1 METAGITPDIASRR
15 VAGFINHLRL
25 NDFVLGPNETGLALR
40 VLSRG
45 LTDRDTARQQ
55 LKVLLTGRHDEWTRF
70 DTLFEAYWFTR
81 GRERSRWRT
90 VGGPS
95 ATKPGPRTHKAWS
108 DHLGAEEGEGQ
119 NTLPQIEAEGHGQGH
134 GAATGRLIASDK
146 TGRTKI
152 DLRHIVDLDEIVE
165 AERLAYRLA
174 CAIRYRISRRLKAAK
189 SGSRIDLRRTIRAS
203 LAHGGEPMEL
213 RRRRVTSRPIR
224 LVVFLDVSGSMK
236 HYSRFFLQ
244 FVRGLTGVW
253 VDTDAYL
260 IHTRLVRV
268 TDALRDG
275 DPMRAMTR
283 LSLMAEGFGGGT
295 RLGDCLSV
303 FNQSYAKAAL
313 NSRSVVIII
322 SDGYDTGT
330 PERLSAELAR
340 LKKRSHRI
348 IWLNPLLGWEN
359 YQPVTAAMAAA
370 MPHIDHFAA
379 ANTLETLAGIEQEL
393 AHL

>member
-1 METAGITPDIASRR
+1 MVAEGMAPGIAARR

-25 NDFVLGPNETGLALR
+25 NDFVLGPNKTILALR

-70 DTLFEAYWFTR
+70 DTLFEAYWFTQ
-81 GRERSRWRT
+81 GRERRRWRT
-90 VGGPS
+90 AAEPS
-95 ATKPGPRTHKAWS
+95 AKSGPRTHKAWR
-108 DHLGAEEGEGQ
+108 DHPGAQERQGDGAA
-119 NTLPQIEAEGHGQGH
+119 PQIEAEGQDQG
-134 GAATGRLIASDK
+134 GGDASGRLIASDK
-146 TGRTKI
+146 TGQTKV
-152 DLRHIVDLDEIVE
+152 DLRHIVDADEIAE

-174 CAIRYRISRRLKAAK
+174 CAIRYRISRRFK
-189 SGSRIDLRRTIRAS
+189 SANKGSRIDLRRTIRAS
-203 LAHGGEPMEL
+203 LAHGGEPIEL
-213 RRRRVTSRPIR
+213 RRRRVSARPVR

-244 FVRGLTGVW
+244 FVRGLTSVW
-253 VDTDAYL
+253 MDTDAYL

-268 TDALRDG
+268 TDALRDR

-283 LSLMAEGFGGGT
+283 LSLMAQGFGGGT
-295 RLGDCLSV
+295 KLGECLSV
-303 FNQSYAKAAL
+303 FNRSYAKKAL

-322 SDGYDTGT
+322 SDGYDTGP
-330 PERLSAELAR
+330 PERLAAELER

-348 IWLNPLLGWEN
+348 VWLNPLLGWKN
-359 YQPVTAAMAAA
+359 YRPVTAAMAAA

-379 ANTLETLAGIEQEL
+379 ANTLETLAGIEREL